1 MLLQHQSI
9 GKKKNKMGFKGLLSK
24 IEPRGC
30 QEKTF
35 YTVLSNIR
43 TLDEDLRSVT
53 YAFMNE
59 DTSFACAQT
68 IAESAINWLRE
79 LSSGWDK
86 FESSGRV
93 ILESNRVKFIDWV
106 RNNGNSYKKTQT
118 SFIARSGNK
127 FIAEYDLATNMVSVI
142 DDFYSDNKILSTLKL
157 YNELGV

>member
-1 MLLQHQSI
+1 
-9 GKKKNKMGFKGLLSK
+9 MGFKGLLSK
-24 IEPRGC
+24 IEPRGY

-59 DTSFACAQT
+59 DTPFACAQT

-86 FESSGRV
+86 FESSSRV

-106 RNNGNSYKKTQT
+106 RNHGNSYKKTQT